1 MDDTCRGNAIAF
13 ASTRVSNKVIPT
25 TSTETRVEVS
35 LCLRLLSD
43 CNAADMEQGRARSL
57 RSDIHSGRMKE
68 IAMEEETKEKTKKVL
83 DVVWQITKKT
93 FGIVWI
99 VVKWFFKAIWWILK
113 NFKIQTTSLNK

>member
-1 MDDTCRGNAIAF
+1 
-13 ASTRVSNKVIPT
+13 
-25 TSTETRVEVS
+25 
-35 LCLRLLSD
+35 
-43 CNAADMEQGRARSL
+43 MEQGRARSL
-57 RSDIHSGRMKE
+57 RSDIHSGRMKG

>member
-1 MDDTCRGNAIAF
+1 
-13 ASTRVSNKVIPT
+13 
-25 TSTETRVEVS
+25 
-35 LCLRLLSD
+35 
-43 CNAADMEQGRARSL
+43 
-57 RSDIHSGRMKE
+57 MKE

-93 FGIVWI
+93 LGIVWI

>member
-1 MDDTCRGNAIAF
+1 
-13 ASTRVSNKVIPT
+13 
-25 TSTETRVEVS
+25 
-35 LCLRLLSD
+35 
-43 CNAADMEQGRARSL
+43 
-57 RSDIHSGRMKE
+57 
-68 IAMEEETKEKTKKVL
+68 MEEETKEKTKKVL